1 MEYICRRMLPSD
13 YDDGV
18 MALLK
23 ETDGEFFPPLST
35 RTSTTQKNL
44 VTLENREPSL
54 EPYFGSLK
62 KQAVILATREDAV
75 AGILSFIPRCR
86 KRWETGSTMCSI
98 SPPSSSG
105 KNTGEK
111 AYPPPCTKN
120 SCRNSR
126 TGTFLSGH
134 GQKTGGREQLW
145 KNWGS
150 SRLCT
155 SRTTGERAWTRYI
168 IAGRDVDG
176 KFNHL
181 MAGGLS

>member
-62 KQAVILATREDAV
+62 KQAVILAAREDEV

-86 KRWETGSTMCSI
+86 KTVGDREYDVLYITTVIVGKKYRREGISIAMYEKLMQEFPDRDILIRTWSENRGQRAALEKLGFQLLMCI
-98 SPPSSSG
+98 PDDRG
-105 KNTGEK
+105 KGMDTV
-111 AYPPPCTKN
+111 YY
-120 SCRNSR
+120 CR
-126 TGTFLSGH
+126 
-134 GQKTGGREQLW
+134 KGR
-145 KNWGS
+145 
-150 SRLCT
+150 
-155 SRTTGERAWTRYI
+155 
-168 IAGRDVDG
+168 
-176 KFNHL
+176 
-181 MAGGLS
+181 